1 MKTIKPK
8 AKPKCN
14 CDLLEKL
21 IATNW
26 AYYRCPKC
34 GAEYFSSG
42 DARVIDKTDLGS
54 EEERK
59 AKGLKY

>member
-1 MKTIKPK
+1 MCK
-8 AKPKCN
+8 

-34 GAEYFSSG
+34 EAEYLSSG
-42 DARVIDKTDLGS
+42 DARVIDKTDLGNIAT
-54 EEERK
+54 RK
-59 AKGLKY
+59 RNGLKY